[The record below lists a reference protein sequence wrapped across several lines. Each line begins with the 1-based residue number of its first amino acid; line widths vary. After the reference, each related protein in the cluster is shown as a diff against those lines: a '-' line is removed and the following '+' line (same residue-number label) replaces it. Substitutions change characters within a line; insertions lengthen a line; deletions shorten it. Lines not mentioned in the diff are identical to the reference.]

1 MKFFFMC
8 FAYQEGQPI
17 RVMALMHSL
26 AQLELSRLV
35 LKCALKWSKTV
46 PGKIVP
52 VISISEEKK

>member
-1 MKFFFMC
+1 MC